1 MEQLLRLAGM
11 YTNQHL
17 SSLTCRLAADTD
29 VRLLGILN
37 DDDPS
42 DLGVL
47 EKKLADK
54 SRQTSLLTGSTPVSP
69 SQVDGSTPQSSLTSP
84 GKAFQEAQ
92 EKVKTMS
99 EDRKDDDSDSEKQ
112 EEVEA
117 LSEMMCSLVTNQCGE
132 TRYIGAS
139 FAHSLLRK
147 RIGG

>member
-1 MEQLLRLAGM
+1 ML
-11 YTNQHL
+11 TPHL
-17 SSLTCRLAADTD
+17 I
-29 VRLLGILN
+29 GILN

-69 SQVDGSTPQSSLTSP
+69 SQIDDSTPQSSLTSP

-92 EKVKTMS
+92 EKLKAMS
-99 EDRKDDDSDSEKQ
+99 DDKRDDDSDSEKQ

-132 TRYIGAS
+132 TRYIGE
-139 FAHSLLRK
+139 
-147 RIGG
+147 